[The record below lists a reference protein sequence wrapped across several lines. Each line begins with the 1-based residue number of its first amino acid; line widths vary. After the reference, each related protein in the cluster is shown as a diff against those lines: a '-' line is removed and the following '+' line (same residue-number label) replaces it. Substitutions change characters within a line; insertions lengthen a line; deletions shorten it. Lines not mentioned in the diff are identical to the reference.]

1 MKEGRD
7 LALTLMTS
15 AILLLSVSYLTQC
28 SAPPQR
34 PSPASNAETEDQ
46 GAASSDTEAE
56 REKAAGKPM
65 SARELDEEATNE
77 ERAKI
82 QRVGRAL
89 QTIGANPEMRKTLG
103 IPQ

>member
-7 LALTLMTS
+7 LALTLVTS
-15 AILLLSVSYLTQC
+15 AILLLSVNYLTQC
-28 SAPPQR
+28 SAAPQR
-34 PSPASNAETEDQ
+34 PSPTGNAETQPE
-46 GAASSDTEAE
+46 GASSDTEAE
-56 REKAAGKPM
+56 HEKAAGKPK
-65 SARELDEEATNE
+65 SVHELAEEEDRE

-89 QTIGANPEMRKTLG
+89 QTIGANPELRKTLG